1 MAADR
6 YNPSA
11 LVNKGNVL
19 FARSEYEKAL
29 HFYKEAVNI
38 ESSCV
43 EALFNMGM
51 YYHIWVCQLLLLYM
65 GISAKYLPYTGMS
78 AALPSLGMSAV
89 LPYLVLSAALPYMGT
104 VCQLHLP
111 YLDKS
116 STFTMYG
123 YISHVA
129 IFGYVSCFT
138 IFGCVSCFAIQVYI
152 VVICV

>member
-51 YYHIWVCQLLLLYM
+51 Y
-65 GISAKYLPYTGMS
+65 
-78 AALPSLGMSAV
+78 V
-89 LPYLVLSAALPYMGT
+89 LPYLGVSAA
-104 VCQLHLP
+104 
-111 YLDKS
+111 
-116 STFTMYG
+116 FTIYG
-123 YISHVA
+123 YIS
-129 IFGYVSCFT
+129 
-138 IFGCVSCFAIQVYI
+138 
-152 VVICV
+152 